1 MTEKKYRGGIQR
13 RKVQKYVGG
22 KTHTKAN
29 HKKGSQCGNDV
40 GKGDFFLL
48 FFFIFWSALSF
59 LSAEKERNTW
69 CGGVAMN

>member
-40 GKGDFFLL
+40 GKGDFFFL
-48 FFFIFWSALSF
+48 FFFSSSGPLSHF
-59 LSAEKERNTW
+59 YQQKKKETR
-69 CGGVAMN
+69 GVVVLQ